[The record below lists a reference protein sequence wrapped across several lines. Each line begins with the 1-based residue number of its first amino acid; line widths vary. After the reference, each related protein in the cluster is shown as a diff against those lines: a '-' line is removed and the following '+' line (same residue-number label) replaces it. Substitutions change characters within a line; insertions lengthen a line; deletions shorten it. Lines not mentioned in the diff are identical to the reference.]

1 MFANA
6 HYLYAT
12 SFDMNINSLVCSEK
26 RIHKCNFCFGWL
38 DGWHAI
44 YCSIQRTVMHLSCV
58 RFSEFLSPQSEEL
71 KCVRA
76 DGLWYNWCMDGYM
89 AEAQD
94 ADGSTSA

>member
-1 MFANA
+1 
-6 HYLYAT
+6 
-12 SFDMNINSLVCSEK
+12 
-26 RIHKCNFCFGWL
+26 
-38 DGWHAI
+38 
-44 YCSIQRTVMHLSCV
+44 MHLSCV